1 MKDKR
6 IGVLMG
12 GVSSEREISLLTGK
26 AVSEALRFLGYD
38 IVEIDVRWD
47 IARVLSDVGVDVAFN
62 ALHGKMGE
70 DGYIQGLL
78 EWLRIPYTGPGLL
91 YCALSMD
98 KEISRVLFNDAGL
111 LTPRGIKSTDGHL
124 PTLPFDFPVVVKPV
138 DEGSSVGV
146 KIVKD
151 QDELVESLRESK
163 GEVLVEEYLDG
174 REITVGIL
182 EGKPIGTVEIVPKI
196 DEFYSYKA
204 KYTPGG
210 TDYIVPAPLSEDEER
225 ELFDVAIR
233 AHRALKGG
241 DWEAVRVDTIYV
253 EGKGFYVLEVN
264 ALPGMTST
272 SLLPK
277 IARHAGIDFPQLV
290 ERILLR
296 ASLKGAR

>member
-1 MKDKR
+1 MKDKK

-12 GVSSEREISLLTGK
+12 GVSSEREVSILTGK
-26 AVSEALRFLGYD
+26 AVSEALRHLGYT
-38 IVEIDVRWD
+38 VEEIDVKWD
-47 IARVLSDVGVDVAFN
+47 IVKVLNQKKIDVAFN

-98 KEISRVLFNDAGL
+98 KEVSKILFERAGL
-111 LTPRGIKSTDGHL
+111 KVPPWEKIAPDNGKL
-124 PTLPFDFPVVVKPV
+124 PSFDFPVVVKPV

-146 KIVKD
+146 KIIETEGEFFKYTG
-151 QDELVESLRESK
+151 EAGKEFLVEK
-163 GEVLVEEYLDG
+163 YLKG

-182 EGKPIGTVEIVPKI
+182 DGQPLGTVEIVPKI
-196 DEFYSYKA
+196 DRFYSYKA

-210 TDYIVPAPLSEDEER
+210 TEYIVPAPISKEEEE
-225 ELFDVAIR
+225 ELFEIALK
-233 AHRALKGG
+233 AHSALKGG
-241 DWEAVRVDTIYV
+241 NEEAVRVDTIYV
-253 EGKGFYVLEVN
+253 EGEGFYVLEVN

-277 IARHAGIDFPQLV
+277 IARYAGIEFPQLV
-290 ERILLR
+290 ERILLK
-296 ASLKGAR
+296 ASLKGEK